1 MQGTAAT
8 TNHHRDDQRRR
19 GSVIILAV
27 AVLAVLA
34 ISAASYVTITR
45 LDRSSAASYSRQTG
59 FLQQRDA
66 VVGHLRGLVAADFFS
81 NKVVDG
87 STPRQRAGRDIWP
100 RRFEDGEHW
109 DAPSAMTLVSA
120 NRFSFDTRTTE
131 QQKRGDQ
138 VSVKAR
144 LDWAPDL
151 GVDGMFAPAWPDDAW
166 LASAEPFDLDPAAAD
181 DGWDTW
187 PQITNLRSE
196 YRWNDQDQWWER
208 SDGRYV
214 DLANFFRSEEADRL
228 NRGDPGADLT
238 VLDEDALG
246 FAINEVT
253 NVRVM
258 IDQPVYHL
266 QMNHMEEARQTGDY
280 ASFDA
285 DPFTIEDA
293 PYEQVDTRMWADADG
308 DGRPDSRW
316 QELDALGSSKG
327 LRWLVAARTID
338 ASSMVNANVNI
349 EWGDT
354 GDANSVG
361 AGITPADIDLR
372 RLIETASRDTDAA
385 FGGEPSLRH
394 PDINNLGQSDFAA
407 HFNEHLLRGLNLG
420 ALSSDPNADKE
431 SALLWEIDNRAIS
444 ENEDPFRAWTMAFDN
459 RMVDTWATDG
469 GAFEPNNLTNPKYTT
484 RAQRDAYYNFFGSS
498 PNNSP
503 LQFRNGYGWKDNE
516 RELRAFWGFND
527 PSAVTP
533 LEQRFDGPQN
543 NPVSRL
549 PGSTSNPPY
558 PDNGSLGPMRSA
570 EDLDAPRTFD
580 NAADLPGLTGG
591 TYTQRDKV
599 RRIENDARR
608 LLTTYN
614 GSGFVSPQPGWSL
627 NDDGDKLFLGAVPEP
642 LDERGMRRFLSK
654 AMGSFM
660 WALAPL
666 AGDRP
671 VMRAGNAGNPI
682 NLAEVIDSRAHYGGW
697 QFGPAAA
704 AEAGTAPGPPGP
716 GTGPGPGP
724 APTPGAPTG
733 LSGAFVA
740 LRTSAALAV
749 NLADAI
755 DDEDDEPTP
764 TIMRVLKNYQ
774 VEQTLNGGAVTGRPL
789 PPVAVRGD
797 RLIEVGVDFAH
808 GNLPIGLGG
817 QYSSLDALPAD
828 TANVPELWF
837 PSSNDMVVVGLD
849 RQPFL
854 RAVGSLVMYGGLGT
868 IDPPATV
875 PVGVTVEKN
884 QTFGAAW
891 LVAIDIGNPW
901 PTDINLNDYTVVL
914 SDGANAVEIELRGS
928 LGPGEN
934 GVFYAEKVEFT
945 VFQTAWDEVI
955 NGASG
960 WEDQLPVTP
969 EPPLATPADSLF
981 DLAPGMAPT
990 VLLRRE
996 VDGVNVLLDRLTLP
1010 DPMGKP
1016 FPFGASGDQN
1026 FDPTDPG
1033 SAPSGIV
1040 IDSVDIAAGNRDG
1053 EDYLVGFVDGATL
1066 FRPTDAPPT
1075 TPGFPAYVIE
1085 RSAENSFAV
1094 LDDPDLTRFAV
1105 FVGDEGGEDFNTL
1118 TVTGPHNENLGDSTG
1133 AFPDFTPSFQLFV
1146 PDGPLL
1152 SPSELLQLCSYAHTY
1167 RGVGGTTFGVDDNR
1181 EAGVSGTASPW
1192 TTISEQLGAD
1202 QALAYNGSMALGT
1215 ANHNPFFGA
1224 LDFSRGIIASND
1236 ADIALDWSGAGIA
1249 PNDVPQELRVPLAV
1263 RVLDAFETLGSMGP
1277 LAQGRININTA
1288 PDRVLRVLP
1297 LVDPR
1302 EGPDYRATYPDL
1314 GGWSTTEAA
1323 ALGRINSL
1331 LDYRESRTTYRS
1343 PIDGATL
1350 NDTPERITQPGMDGL
1365 RAPEG
1370 TNGQPA
1376 QSFVSLGELAILHP
1390 WERGTGEPTA
1400 PLESGFAEVGFDG
1413 PNMNPISGSANV
1425 AIDIRPS
1432 EFDGDDDLEERLA
1445 LVRAISAVTSTRS
1458 DVFITWFVIRGYSPA
1473 AIEAIPVP
1481 ADADEDEKAELL
1493 NQLEPAHES
1502 RWLVVL
1508 DRSNVRKPTD
1518 RPEIILLTQL
1528 PPTSP

>member
-131 QQKRGDQ
+131 QQNRGDQ

-293 PYEQVDTRMWADADG
+293 PYEQVDTRMWVDADG

-599 RRIENDARR
+599 LRIENDVRR

-682 NLAEVIDSRAHYGGW
+682 NLAEVTDSSAHYGGW
-697 QFGPAAA
+697 RDGPAAVI
-704 AEAGTAPGPPGP
+704 EAGTGGGAGGPAGGGPPGGGPPP
-716 GTGPGPGP
+716 GT
-724 APTPGAPTG
+724 PTG
-733 LSGAFVA
+733 ESGAYVA
-740 LRTSAALAV
+740 LRKSAALAV

-755 DDEDDEPTP
+755 DDENTLPTP

-817 QYSSLDALPAD
+817 EHSSFDALPFD
-828 TANVPELWF
+828 TFNSQELWF

-849 RQPFL
+849 RQPFIREVATL
-854 RAVGSLVMYGGLGT
+854 AMYGASETINGPFSQALIVNKDQGGL
-868 IDPPATV
+868 V
-875 PVGVTVEKN
+875 
-884 QTFGAAW
+884 AW
-891 LVAIDIGNPW
+891 LIALEFGNPW
-901 PTDINLNDYTVVL
+901 PEPISLDEYTLVL
-914 SDGANAVEIELRGS
+914 TDGANTLEVDLSNVTVQAGDREVVYVQNVEDS
-928 LGPGEN
+928 
-934 GVFYAEKVEFT
+934 
-945 VFQTAWDEVI
+945 VFQDVWNEAFSEWESGV
-955 NGASG
+955 GAG
-960 WEDQLPVTP
+960 V
-969 EPPLATPADSLF
+969 ATELDVADLGGTTLVDF
-981 DLAPGMAPT
+981 AAAATLQTPT
-990 VLLRRE
+990 VLLRRT
-996 VDGVNVLLDRLTLP
+996 VDGQEVLLDRMSPPNRTARFPLGDRGTQTI
-1010 DPMGKP
+1010 DPTVTSTGIQLDSTEIANGSRDGQAYLVA
-1016 FPFGASGDQN
+1016 FLDGASMH
-1026 FDPTDPG
+1026 
-1033 SAPSGIV
+1033 
-1040 IDSVDIAAGNRDG
+1040 
-1053 EDYLVGFVDGATL
+1053 
-1066 FRPTDAPPT
+1066 RPTESVAA
-1075 TPGFPAYVIE
+1075 GFPAYVIE
-1085 RSAENSFAV
+1085 RPSQNIAVPMGGDPTDFAV
-1094 LDDPDLTRFAV
+1094 WVNDATGQGVNTVLA
-1105 FVGDEGGEDFNTL
+1105 GER
-1118 TVTGPHNENLGDSTG
+1118 PHNETLGEPKGT
-1133 AFPDFTPSFQLFV
+1133 FTDDPAPSFQLFV

-1152 SPSELLQLCSYAHTY
+1152 SPSELLQLCAYAHTF
-1167 RGVGGTTFGVDDNR
+1167 RGLGGTTFGVDDGV
-1181 EAGVSGTASPW
+1181 EAGVSATLPSW

-1202 QALAYNGSMALGT
+1202 QALAYDAGAALGT
-1215 ANHNPFFGA
+1215 GNHNPFFGA
-1224 LDFSRGIIASND
+1224 LDFSRGVIASND
-1236 ADIALDWSGAGIA
+1236 PDIALDWSGGVN
-1249 PNDVPQELRVPLAV
+1249 PNQVPQELRIPLAL
-1263 RVLDAFETLGSMGP
+1263 RVLDAFETLGSIGP

-1302 EGPDYRATYPDL
+1302 EGPNYDAAYPDL

-1323 ALGRINSL
+1323 ALGRINSI

-1481 ADADEDEKAELL
+1481 AAADEDEKAELL